1 MRDVARLRVCHRG
14 AAVDVALPSHS
25 VASLVAG
32 LAPSTQVGPAA
43 GREGPSHA
51 RVSLAV
57 RGDGG
62 WRVFGGGERLAHG
75 TFGSGAGGDLRLSSE
90 VHLAIAAHAPN
101 HVFVHAG
108 AVSWRGRAILIP
120 GRSMAGKTT
129 LVQALLALGASHL
142 SDEYA
147 VIDADGLV
155 HPYARPLSVRGPN
168 GRTRVAP
175 TDLGAVEC
183 EPCPVG
189 VVVQTRYEAGATWA
203 PVRQRSAG
211 VVLPLVDNAV
221 AAQLAPHRVL
231 DHVTAVARARPLML
245 TGARG
250 DATETA
256 RAILAEADRE
266 RTRTQVRVAVPG

>member
-1 MRDVARLRVCHRG
+1 M
-14 AAVDVALPSHS
+14 
-25 VASLVAG
+25 AG
-32 LAPSTQVGPAA
+32 LAPSTQVGPA
-43 GREGPSHA
+43 GDREGGSHA
-51 RVSLAV
+51 RVSLSV

-62 WRVFGGGERLAHG
+62 WRVFGGGDRLTHG

-108 AVSWRGRAILIP
+108 AVSWRGRAIVIP

-129 LVQALLALGASHL
+129 LVRALLALGASHL

-147 VIDADGLV
+147 VIDAGGLV

-175 TDLGAVEC
+175 GGLGPVEH

-189 VVVQTRYEAGATWA
+189 LVVVTHFEAGAKWA
-203 PVRQRSAG
+203 PERQRSAA

-221 AAQLAPHRVL
+221 AAQLAPCRVL
-231 DHVTAVARARPLML
+231 NHVTAVAQARPLML
-245 TGARG
+245 TGPRG
-250 DATETA
+250 DATVGA
-256 RAILAEADRE
+256 RAILAEADR
-266 RTRTQVRVAVPG
+266 TQGS

>member
-1 MRDVARLRVCHRG
+1 M
-14 AAVDVALPSHS
+14 
-25 VASLVAG
+25 AG
-32 LAPSTQVGPAA
+32 LAPGTQVDPFVD
-43 GREGPSHA
+43 RKDPSHA
-51 RVSLAV
+51 RVSLCV

-62 WRVFGGGERLAHG
+62 WRVFGGSDQRAHG

-90 VHLAIAAHAPN
+90 VHLAIAACAPN

-108 AVSWRGRAILIP
+108 AVSWRGRAIVIP

-129 LVQALLALGASHL
+129 LVGALLALGASHL

-175 TDLGAVEC
+175 GSLGPVEH

-189 VVVQTRYEAGATWA
+189 LVVVTHFEAGAVWS
-203 PVRQRSAG
+203 PERRRSAA

-221 AAQLAPHRVL
+221 AAQLAPCRVL
-231 DHVTAVARARPLML
+231 DHVTAVAQARPLML
-245 TGARG
+245 TGPRG
-250 DATETA
+250 DASEA
-256 RAILAEADRE
+256 AWAILAEADR
-266 RTRTQVRVAVPG
+266 VPDVESVG